1 MAYQRGQLAGRGKAM
16 SASRKDTEAGQAET
30 AGVVVSPVSPAGE
43 LPELPDLLA
52 LDLAELRTVDHPV
65 LSEVLE
71 RIRTRVDEPT
81 EMLWGFNS
89 AF

>member
-1 MAYQRGQLAGRGKAM
+1 M
-16 SASRKDTEAGQAET
+16 SASGKDTEARPVDR
-30 AGVVVSPVSPAGE
+30 AGAAGAAVPPADG

-52 LDLAELRTVDHPV
+52 LDLAELRTVEHPV
-65 LSEVLE
+65 LAEVLE

>member
-1 MAYQRGQLAGRGKAM
+1 M

-30 AGVVVSPVSPAGE
+30 AGAPVPPAGE

-65 LSEVLE
+65 LAEVLE

>member
-1 MAYQRGQLAGRGKAM
+1 M
-16 SASRKDTEAGQAET
+16 SASGKDTEARPADGAEAAGT
-30 AGVVVSPVSPAGE
+30 AVPRAGE

-52 LDLAELRTVDHPV
+52 LDLAELRTVEHPV
-65 LSEVLE
+65 LAEVLE

>member
-1 MAYQRGQLAGRGKAM
+1 M
-16 SASRKDTEAGQAET
+16 STSRKETEALPEGCPEA
-30 AGVVVSPVSPAGE
+30 AGAAVPPAGE

-52 LDLAELRTVDHPV
+52 LDLAELRTVEHPV
-65 LSEVLE
+65 LAEVLE
-71 RIRTRVDEPT
+71 RIRMRVDEPT

>member
-1 MAYQRGQLAGRGKAM
+1 M
-16 SASRKDTEAGQAET
+16 SASRKDTEAGQAEA
-30 AGVVVSPVSPAGE
+30 AGAAVPPADE

-52 LDLAELRTVDHPV
+52 MGLAELRTVDHPV

-81 EMLWGFNS
+81 EMLWGFNA

>member
-1 MAYQRGQLAGRGKAM
+1 M
-16 SASRKDTEAGQAET
+16 SASRKDTGDERTET
-30 AGVVVSPVSPAGE
+30 AGAAVPPAGE

>member
-1 MAYQRGQLAGRGKAM
+1 M
-16 SASRKDTEAGQAET
+16 SASRKDTEARPEDRAA
-30 AGVVVSPVSPAGE
+30 AGAAVPPAGE

-52 LDLAELRTVDHPV
+52 LGLAELRTVEHPV
-65 LSEVLE
+65 LAEVLE